1 MKLRKYAGAV
11 CVLAFV
17 LMVFSCASGA
27 KKPAAENPRVA
38 TPVIAQNPDRY
49 FNNGPIAITLT
60 TETPDAAIYYTLDG
74 SIPAAENGTLY
85 AGPFNLTFD
94 KTKST
99 DFKGYVLVQAIA
111 IKADHP
117 NSAMASQIFQ
127 VFPAEQIKGA
137 NGKPVTGGP
146 VTGTG
151 IGYYAPVEVTLS
163 LNNGFITDVK
173 FINVDDKQ
181 TEALFNKARTYAAE
195 FFKVMNSPDFVPAV
209 SGASYSGNGIKEA
222 AKDAINKIVSK

>member
-1 MKLRKYAGAV
+1 MKLRTYAATV
-11 CVLAFV
+11 CVLAFLLIV
-17 LMVFSCASGA
+17 TNCASSA
-27 KKPAAENPRVA
+27 KKPVAENPRVT
-38 TPVIAQNPDRY
+38 TPIIAQNPDRY
-49 FNNGPIAITLT
+49 FNNDPITITLV

-74 SIPAAENGTLY
+74 SIPATENGTLY

-94 KTKST
+94 NTKNT
-99 DFKGYVLVQAIA
+99 DFRGYVLVQAIA

-117 NSAMASQIFQ
+117 NSAMASRIFQ
-127 VFPAEQIKGA
+127 VFPSEQIKGLD
-137 NGKPVTGGP
+137 GKPVTGGP

-151 IGYYAPVEVTLS
+151 TGYYAPVEVILS
-163 LNNGFITDVK
+163 LNNGYITDVR

-181 TEALFNKARTYAAE
+181 TETFFNKARTYAAE

-209 SGASYSGNGIKEA
+209 SGASYSGNGVREA